1 MTERKY
7 SATEL
12 SEMGRK
18 AYEDWSA
25 QVRAEPGYEEV
36 AAEKDLWLQM
46 VEARM
51 AAGLSEE
58 ELAKRMGTTKAQ
70 VVRMERNNRLYRLTT
85 LRRYVK
91 ALGEGFKL
99 EVKVVNVLSLIP
111 SNSHDI
117 HK

>member
-7 SATEL
+7 SAKEL
-12 SEMGRK
+12 SEIGRK
-18 AYEDWSA
+18 AYEEWSA
-25 QVRAEPGYEEV
+25 KVSAEPGYEEV

-58 ELAKRMGTTKAQ
+58 ELAKRMGSTKVQ
-70 VVRMERNNRLYRLTT
+70 VVRMERNNSLYRLST

-91 ALGEGFKL
+91 ALGEGFTLNGKL
-99 EVKVVNVLSLIP
+99 VK
-111 SNSHDI
+111 DI
-117 HK
+117 NNGRRTFDAR